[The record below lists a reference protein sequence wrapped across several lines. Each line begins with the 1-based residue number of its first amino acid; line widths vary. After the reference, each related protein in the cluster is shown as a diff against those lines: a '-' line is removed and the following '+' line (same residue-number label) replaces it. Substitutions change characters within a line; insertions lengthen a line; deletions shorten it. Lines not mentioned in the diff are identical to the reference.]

1 MPAYRGLLKRVG
13 SKENDMI
20 VNSRG
25 NSAVGNVRVSGKVS
39 LIEIG
44 DTLLRDVG
52 CTRDIYDL
60 LEPGREAVLYV
71 HRHFFGKPII
81 IGIKYL
87 DDNRTYMIRFGSLV
101 AATLSYLLIYPLL
114 VLVGG
119 FMIGLMGGKD
129 GGLMSTLA
137 ILVIIGGLG
146 FCVFTAGMLVKNWF
160 SWRTA

>member
-13 SKENDMI
+13 SKEGDMI
-20 VNSRG
+20 VNSSG

-39 LIEIG
+39 MIEIG
-44 DTLLRDVG
+44 DTMLRDVG

-129 GGLMSTLA
+129 GGFMSTLA
-137 ILVIIGGLG
+137 ILVIVGGLG
-146 FCVFTAGMLVKNWF
+146 LCVFTAAMLVKNWF
-160 SWRTA
+160 GWRTA

>member
-20 VNSRG
+20 VNSSG

-39 LIEIG
+39 MIEIG
-44 DTLLRDVG
+44 DTMLRDVG

-87 DDNRTYMIRFGSLV
+87 SDNRTYMIRFGSLV

-114 VLVGG
+114 VLAGG

-129 GGLMSTLA
+129 GGFMSVLA

-146 FCVFTAGMLVKNWF
+146 LCAVTAGMLVKNWF

>member
-13 SKENDMI
+13 SKEGDMI
-20 VNSRG
+20 VNSSG

-39 LIEIG
+39 MIEIG
-44 DTLLRDVG
+44 DTMLRDVG

-87 DDNRTYMIRFGSLV
+87 DDDKTYMIRFGSLV

-129 GGLMSTLA
+129 GGFMSTLA
-137 ILVIIGGLG
+137 ILVIVGGLG
-146 FCVFTAGMLVKNWF
+146 LCVFTAGMLVKNWF
-160 SWRTA
+160 GWRTA